1 MFKMGIRGWVFG
13 ATFYTV
19 FDVASKLC
27 QLYPNITNVIMF
39 SGIII
44 NITINY
50 IFLNYFNEH

>member
-1 MFKMGIRGWVFG
+1 
-13 ATFYTV
+13 
-19 FDVASKLC
+19 
-27 QLYPNITNVIMF
+27 VIMF